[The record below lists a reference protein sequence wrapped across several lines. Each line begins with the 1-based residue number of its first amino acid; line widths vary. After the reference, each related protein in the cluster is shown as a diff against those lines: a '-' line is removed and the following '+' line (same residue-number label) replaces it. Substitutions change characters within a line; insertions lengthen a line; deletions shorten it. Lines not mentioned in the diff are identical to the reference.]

1 MRALRARLT
10 YANIVATLA
19 LVIAMV
25 GGTAYAANTVFSTD
39 IVNGEV
45 KSADISDA
53 NGVRSADVRNDNL
66 TGGGLGSVDIANDS
80 LSGLDIAESTLQ
92 NVNAGTVGG
101 LQVRKINFQVPFGTG
116 PTTVL
121 DLAGLQITAECQTF
135 GDVLDV
141 KAFTSKNDASLYYT
155 AMSASTAD
163 DTNAIKDIASDRL
176 PDKLFD
182 VGSQFQID
190 NESPPNNPNGTLH
203 YWAPDGSV
211 VVAHLALDRISDE
224 GGCALTGIATGG

>member
-1 MRALRARLT
+1 VRAIRARLT
-10 YANIVATLA
+10 YANVVATLA
-19 LVIAMV
+19 LVIAIA
-25 GGTAYAANTVFSTD
+25 GGTAYAANTVFSSD

-45 KSADISDA
+45 KTADISDA

-101 LQVRKINFQVPFGTG
+101 LQMRKINFQVPYGTG
-116 PTTVL
+116 PITVL

-141 KAFTSKNDASLYYT
+141 KAFTSKDDSRVYY
-155 AMSASTAD
+155 AGISSITAD
-163 DTNAIKDIASDRL
+163 DTDAIRDIASDRL
-176 PDKLFD
+176 PNGLFD
-182 VGSQFQID
+182 VGSQLQID
-190 NESPPNNPNGTLH
+190 NETPGDDSTGTLH
-203 YWAPDGSV
+203 YSAPDGSV
-211 VVAHLALDRISDE
+211 VVVDLLLDKVE
-224 GGCALTGIATGG
+224 GGCAMTGIARGG

>member
-1 MRALRARLT
+1 MRKHLT
-10 YANIVATLA
+10 YANVMVTLLAIGA
-19 LVIAMV
+19 LT
-25 GGTAYAANTVFSTD
+25 GGVAYAANTIFSTD

-45 KSADISDA
+45 KSVDIGTGQVQSVDVKNEGLTGVDIS
-53 NGVRSADVRNDNL
+53 
-66 TGGGLGSVDIANDS
+66 
-80 LSGLDIAESTLQ
+80 EPTLQ
-92 NVNAGTVGG
+92 NINAGTVGG

-224 GGCALTGIATGG
+224 GGCAMTGIATGG